1 MNRMLRFGSAAF
13 GMVLLAGLAYYQGG
27 MGPAAGEQEM
37 LAGTVIPETNEN
49 MPAADLY
56 DNPETECELA
66 SETDR
71 ADREI
76 CSEKNQ

>member
-1 MNRMLRFGSAAF
+1 
-13 GMVLLAGLAYYQGG
+13 
-27 MGPAAGEQEM
+27 M

-49 MPAADLY
+49 MPVADPY
-56 DNPETECELA
+56 ENPETECEQG
-66 SETDR
+66 SQTDQ

>member
-1 MNRMLRFGSAAF
+1 MSPLLRYSSAAV

-49 MPAADLY
+49 MPAADPY
-56 DNPETECELA
+56 ENPETGCEQA
-66 SETDR
+66 SETDQ
-71 ADREI
+71 ADREP